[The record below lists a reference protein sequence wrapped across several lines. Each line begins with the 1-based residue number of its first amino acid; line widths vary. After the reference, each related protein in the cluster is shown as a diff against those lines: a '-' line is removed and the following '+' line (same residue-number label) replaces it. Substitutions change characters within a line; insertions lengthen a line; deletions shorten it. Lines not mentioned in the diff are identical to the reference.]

1 MPICHVTGPAGHAA
15 DAVEFS
21 IGEPFDIRGY
31 HEATKLERQTL
42 IEVKPNGRLRV

>member
-1 MPICHVTGPAGHAA
+1 MPICHLAGPAGRAA

-21 IGEPFDIRGY
+21 SGEPYDIRGR

-42 IEVKPNGRLRV
+42 IEVKPNG

>member
-1 MPICHVTGPAGHAA
+1 MPIWHLAGPAGRAA

-31 HEATKLERQTL
+31 HGATKLER
-42 IEVKPNGRLRV
+42 